1 LSDPVGPED
10 LVSQIVKRDVAK
22 AGRSSTILYLVNAVI
37 VILGTGIL
45 SAIFAPYFSIGFLE
59 HLLWLLVT
67 GIAIYAIIVYIRT
80 RSRQSKNLG
89 VHFYILGVLGLCTGT
104 LFASWGAVE
113 YLSAGYWLRQYH
125 SSNSTKTGTHEG
137 EIAVYGTDKLVNLK
151 TSKLVRIGYN
161 IPRKWRNAG
170 IGLLLA
176 GVVLYALAYFFA
188 QLLLYSIDQILLIDG
203 IVLVSTWYI
212 SEKMY
217 FGGRIRLPEDF
228 K

>member
-10 LVSQIVKRDVAK
+10 LVSQIVKRDVSK

-37 VILGTGIL
+37 VILGSGIL

-67 GIAIYAIIVYIRT
+67 GTAVYAIIVYIRT

-104 LFASWGAVE
+104 LFASWG
-113 YLSAGYWLRQYH
+113 
-125 SSNSTKTGTHEG
+125 

-151 TSKLVRIGYN
+151 TSRLVRIGYS

-170 IGLLLA
+170 IGWLLG